1 MFSFHDVQ
9 VQRQFK
15 FILFYMVK
23 VSFQVSL
30 RGPVK
35 SLFSTAEKE
44 RVVAAAVK
52 TEFPRRLMTGTKT
65 TDGSLYKLDQHYIYM
80 GNWE

>member
-1 MFSFHDVQ
+1 
-9 VQRQFK
+9 
-15 FILFYMVK
+15 MVK

-52 TEFPRRLMTGTKT
+52 TEFPRRLMTVTKT
-65 TDGSLYKLDQHYIYM
+65 TDGSLYKQDQHYIYM